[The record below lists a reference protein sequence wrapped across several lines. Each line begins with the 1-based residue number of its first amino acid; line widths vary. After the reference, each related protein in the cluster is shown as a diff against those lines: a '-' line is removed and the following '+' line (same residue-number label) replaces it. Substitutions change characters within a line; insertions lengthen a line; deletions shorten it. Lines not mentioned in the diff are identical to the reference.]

1 MGATFLGW
9 HAIGRTLV
17 LFSRLGIRR
26 EGVIRSPAS
35 GGRLDEAVVEGDL
48 RVVVRDCGG
57 GAPGQVQ
64 HPRGHLVPWQPL
76 TFSTHLPVT
85 QGSLWLLRE
94 PQGSAEPR
102 LEVRAPQTCSFILD
116 MAVPSLTGLRARESG
131 QCGRALTRAGEKGQD
146 HSHST
151 AQVTK

>member
-9 HAIGRTLV
+9 YAVGRTLI

-26 EGVIRSPAS
+26 EGVVRSPA
-35 GGRLDEAVVEGDL
+35 GRGWLDEAVVEGNL
-48 RVVVRDCGG
+48 RVMVRDCGG
-57 GAPGQVQ
+57 EAPGQVQ
-64 HPRGHLVPWQPL
+64 HLRGRLVPWQPL

-102 LEVRAPQTCSFILD
+102 LEVRASQTCSFILD

-131 QCGRALTRAGEKGQD
+131 QCGKALTRAGEKAQD
-146 HSHST
+146 HSDSMVH
-151 AQVTK
+151 VTK